1 MLLDGTVAGRRS
13 LLLSFDNGSN
23 CENGFVF
30 ESPAFVGEEVVAITL
45 AFEFGFAFAFTSDGR
60 TLFILAI
67 IGAVLGRVGVV
78 VLESEGDGAC
88 IWTHSIFLILALYG
102 CDIEKGL
109 GEEGIDPVDVAR
121 GDCECNG

>member
-1 MLLDGTVAGRRS
+1 VLLDGTVAGRRP
-13 LLLSFDNGSN
+13 LLPSFDNGSN

-30 ESPAFVGEEVVAITL
+30 EVPAFVGEEEVAIIL

-78 VLESEGDGAC
+78 LESEGDGAC
-88 IWTHSIFLILALYG
+88 IWTYSIFLILALYG
-102 CDIEKGL
+102 CDIEEGL
-109 GEEGIDPVDVAR
+109 GEAGIDPVDVAR

>member
-30 ESPAFVGEEVVAITL
+30 EFPAFVGEEVAI
-45 AFEFGFAFAFTSDGR
+45 AFTSDRR

-67 IGAVLGRVGVV
+67 IGAVPGRVGV
-78 VLESEGDGAC
+78 LIESEGDWAC
-88 IWTHSIFLILALYG
+88 IWTYSIFLLLALYG
-102 CDIEKGL
+102 CDMDVAL
-109 GEEGIDPVDVAR
+109 GEAGIDPVDVAR